1 MARPRNAVTPGP
13 IRRLLGRLLLGASFA
28 LAALPAAAES
38 LADAMV
44 AAYRHAALLDQNRAV
59 LRAADEDVATA
70 MAALRPVL
78 GWSLTHDY
86 TKTEGF
92 DVTKQTAA
100 ISGEMM
106 LYDWGRS
113 QLAIDGAKELVL
125 ATRAQLV
132 SVEQDILLGAVQSY
146 LNVRSARQQVALQQN
161 SVRVLS
167 EEERAA
173 NDRYSVGEI
182 TVTDVS
188 LAEAQLAQTRAQLAT
203 AEGNLQVAVEGYK
216 TATGHDP
223 GDLSAPPKLPKLPA
237 SVAAARAVAQKNH
250 PAIEYAQRNVAAAE
264 IQVAAAAAER
274 LPNLTGNASI
284 YAQKSSA
291 LPDDKT
297 TEGASVSLKL
307 SQTIYSGGRLS
318 SGHRKAMANRDRAR
332 AGLLQ
337 TSRQVAQQ
345 VGVAWAN
352 IDVARAQIKAIDQ
365 QISAAQQAYEGVK
378 EEATLGA
385 RTTLDVLD
393 SEQNL
398 LEARA
403 NKITAE
409 ANLQLAHYQLLA
421 AMGLLTV
428 ENLKLGIPTYDPSAY
443 YNAVRDAPYT
453 SVQGQ
458 NLDRVLRA
466 IGKGQ

>member
-1 MARPRNAVTPGP
+1 MPEFRQRTAGAA
-13 IRRLLGRLLLGASFA
+13 RRLRRLALGTAMA
-28 LAALPAAAES
+28 VMAALPASAES

-70 MAALRPVL
+70 MAALRPVI
-78 GWSLTHDY
+78 GWTLEHQFREVQGAETRSLTASL
-86 TKTEGF
+86 
-92 DVTKQTAA
+92 VA
-100 ISGEMM
+100 EMT
-106 LYDWGRS
+106 LFDWGRS
-113 QLAIDGAKELVL
+113 RLAIDAAKEIVL

-132 SVEQDILLGAVQSY
+132 SVEQDVMLQAVEAY
-146 LNVRSARQQVALQQN
+146 LNVRSQRQQVALQEN
-161 SVRVLS
+161 SVRVLT

-173 NDRYSVGEI
+173 NDRYEVGEI

-188 LAEAQLAQTRAQLAT
+188 LAEAQLAQTRAQLAS
-203 AEGNLQVAVEGYK
+203 ARGSLSVAVEGYK
-216 TATGHDP
+216 AATGRAP
-223 GDLSAPPKLPKLPA
+223 GDLSAPPKLPTLPK
-237 SVAAARAVAQKNH
+237 SVKAAQEIAQRTH
-250 PAIEYAQRNVAAAE
+250 PTVEFAQRNVAAAE
-264 IQVAAAAAER
+264 IQVEAAAAER
-274 LPNLTGNASI
+274 RPTLSGTASV
-284 YAQKSSA
+284 YAQDTSQS
-291 LPDDKT
+291 PDDRLIKGGT
-297 TEGASVSLKL
+297 VGLKM
-307 SQTIYSGGRLS
+307 SQTLYSGGRLS
-318 SGHRKAMANRDRAR
+318 AAHRKAMANRDRAR
-332 AGLLQ
+332 AALLQ
-337 TSRQVAQQ
+337 SSRQVAQS

-352 IDVARAQIKAIDQ
+352 IDVARAQISAINE
-365 QISAAQQAYEGVK
+365 QIAAAQQAYEGVR

-393 SEQNL
+393 SEQSL

-443 YNAVRDAPYT
+443 YNAVREAPYT
-453 SVQGQ
+453 STQGQ

-466 IGKGQ
+466 IGK